1 METATTQAAE
11 TQFSLL
17 VLKKNKKKTGQNW
30 FVSFTAP
37 SENRKAR
44 GVAVHAGGPSFLDT
58 VLFVHGDRVLLCFY
72 SPAVQMRQS
81 IIKLGDDREE
91 VIWVELVGSQEAGCC
106 LPVVCYLWSARYDCA
121 CLQHRFYGE
130 RRMWKSYA
138 FFLLYSMVGSCL
150 DFHPVLVPNPATMQ
164 RRCPTRHNTKFRGF
178 FIA

>member
-1 METATTQAAE
+1 M
-11 TQFSLL
+11 
-17 VLKKNKKKTGQNW
+17 
-30 FVSFTAP
+30 SFTAP

-130 RRMWKSYA
+130 CRMWKSYA
-138 FFLLYSMVGSCL
+138 FFVIQYGRILFGFWSSTRAKSSNNAA
-150 DFHPVLVPNPATMQ
+150 PVPNKAQHKIQ
-164 RRCPTRHNTKFRGF
+164 RLFHCLGKKKCCICSSFDFLHLVF
-178 FIA
+178 FHSSLLCWHE